1 MWKNYLKIAL
11 RNSWKRKTFSLI
23 NILGLALGMTCC
35 FLILQYVGHEQ
46 SYDNF
51 HTNKERLYRLNYQ
64 FGDRFLSRCPPTL
77 GPALGKNIPEI
88 EAITR
93 LYPRDISI
101 GLPEK
106 NNAFESTATFFAD
119 SSTTRVFDFDF
130 IAGEEK
136 TALHRPYSVVLT
148 QSMAQ
153 RLFGKTEVLGENV
166 KIGAD
171 QNYKITGVIKD
182 WPSNT
187 HLDIEALIHFY
198 NMIDLEPVHAQE
210 ALTNILAGNKTA
222 THSFTYALLQ
232 KNTQAE
238 KVNQK
243 IAAFHD
249 TFGQEELKKDQAF
262 TLGPIADIHLHSPA
276 DTGNS
281 ATLLYL
287 FVAIGF
293 IILLIACI
301 NFINLTTASSISR
314 AKEVGVRKVLGAKRS
329 FLIGQFLGESLLLCF
344 FAYLIALALGKLAMP
359 YLNALTDLELT
370 FAPWQD
376 PKLLAIYTGIFLIT
390 GFLAGAYPAFFVS
403 KFQAATAIKGALRNT
418 QNPGGVNVRKLL
430 VTLQFLVAISFI
442 SGAAIVYL
450 QVNFLRNQ
458 PIGFAKDLFLSV
470 PIDNRSNINAVFR
483 SGDAG
488 LRQKMNTLDD
498 LLTKNPNV
506 IAVTQCSSQ
515 PGFGAVGRK
524 ASTAKI
530 KMEDNFFP
538 RVISVDYDYRET
550 LGLETLAG
558 RDFDVSYGTDHL
570 GNFLI
575 NETAAKAMQFKNP
588 EEAIGEKLTLEY
600 TDGQI
605 IGVVKDFHFS
615 SLRSE
620 IEPLILEVRPGAF
633 QYYGIRISNND
644 IPETIAFLESQ
655 WGDFFPGKVFEYFF
669 LDETINEAYQQEGQL
684 TQLIAY
690 FAFIAIF
697 ISCFGLFGL
706 SVLVTQQRYKEIGIR
721 KILGASISQILNL
734 LSIDFLKL
742 IAVAMILAI
751 PLTWY
756 FLNAWMS
763 EFAYR
768 IDFPWWV
775 PLLTGLGVLTLAFLT
790 ITSQTVKV
798 ASANPADALRQE

>member
-1 MWKNYLKIAL
+1 MAC
-11 RNSWKRKTFSLI
+11 S
-23 NILGLALGMTCC
+23 
-35 FLILQYVGHEQ
+35 FLILQYVWHEQ
-46 SYDNF
+46 AYDDF
-51 HTNKERLYRLNYQ
+51 HTNKERLFRIDYQ
-64 FGDRFLSRCPPTL
+64 FGDRVLTRCPPTL

-101 GLPEK
+101 GLPAHK
-106 NNAFESTATFFAD
+106 NQFESTSTFFAD
-119 SSTTRVFDFDF
+119 SSTTQVFDFDF
-130 IAGEEK
+130 IQGEEN

-148 QSMAQ
+148 QTMAQ

-166 KIGAD
+166 KIGGD

-187 HLDIEALIHFY
+187 HLNVEAFIHFY
-198 NMIDLEPVHAQE
+198 NMIDMEPEHARE

-222 THSFTYALLQ
+222 THSYTYALLQ
-232 KNTQAE
+232 KNVQAE
-238 KVNQK
+238 KVNKK
-243 IAAFHD
+243 IAAFYD
-249 TFGQEELKKDQAF
+249 TFGEEQLKKDQTF
-262 TLGPIADIHLHSPA
+262 TLGPIQNIHLHTHS
-276 DTGNS
+276 DTGNRS
-281 ATLLYL
+281 SLLYL
-287 FVAIGF
+287 FVVIGF

-314 AKEVGVRKVLGAKRS
+314 AKEVGLRKVLGAQRS
-329 FLIGQFLGESLLLCF
+329 YLIGQFLGESLLLCF
-344 FAYLIALALGKLAMP
+344 FAYLMALALAKLAMP
-359 YLNALTDLELT
+359 YLNTITELELT

-376 PKLLAIYTGIFLIT
+376 PRLLAFYTGIFLLT

-403 KFQAATAIKGALRNT
+403 KFQAARALKGALENQ
-418 QNPGGVNVRKLL
+418 QNPGGVNLRKFL

-442 SGAAIVYL
+442 SGATIVFL

-458 PIGFAKDLFLSV
+458 PIGFDQDLLLSV
-470 PIDNRSNINAVFR
+470 PIDNRTNINAVFR
-483 SGDAG
+483 SGNAG

-506 IAVTQCSSQ
+506 IAVTQCSNQ

-524 ASTAKI
+524 ASTDKI

-538 RVISVDYDYRET
+538 RVIAVDYDYSET
-550 LGLETLAG
+550 LGLEVLAG
-558 RDFDVSYGTDHL
+558 RDFDASFGTDHL
-570 GNFLI
+570 GNFII
-575 NETAAKAMQFKNP
+575 NETAAKAMHFKSP
-588 EEAIGEKLTLEY
+588 EEAIGEKLKLEY
-600 TDGQI
+600 SDGQI
-605 IGVVKDFHFS
+605 IGVLKDFHFS
-615 SLRSE
+615 SLHNE

-633 QYYGIRISNND
+633 QYYSIRISNTD
-644 IPETIAFLESQ
+644 VPETISFLESN

-669 LDETINEAYQQEGQL
+669 LDDTISEAYQQEGQL
-684 TQLIAY
+684 TKLIAY

-706 SVLVTQQRYKEIGIR
+706 SVLVTQQRFKEIGIR
-721 KILGASISQILNL
+721 KILGASIAQIIQL
-734 LSIDFLKL
+734 LSIDFIKL
-742 IAVAMILAI
+742 IAWSMILAL

-763 EFAYR
+763 EFAYH

-775 PLLTGLGVLTLAFLT
+775 PLLSGLGVLALAFLT

-798 ASANPADALRQE
+798 AQANPADALRQD